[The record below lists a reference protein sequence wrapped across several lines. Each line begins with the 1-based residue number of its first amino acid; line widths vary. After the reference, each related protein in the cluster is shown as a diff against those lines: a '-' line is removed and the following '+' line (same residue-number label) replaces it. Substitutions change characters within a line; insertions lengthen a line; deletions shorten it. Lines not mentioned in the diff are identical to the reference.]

1 MVPAGRRR
9 QRTRD
14 GSRVRAP
21 FFLGRRDALVEAL
34 AGGAPAAT
42 PGAAPSARIGVP
54 LERRPFLWGPRGFG
68 GMLPLEWLPEY
79 GPVLAA
85 GVIVLGAGA
94 LQAGMRLADRR
105 RDRTNA
111 LRSLYYELR
120 ARLHDGSVYDGG
132 ERKPRIDKPFIMKPA
147 DLDRLRAFFFEKG
160 YPLHPELHYYYHRT
174 MSDADM
180 RPVRAKGR
188 YPDLEPFLDGD
199 EYFADFTKLFRETWE
214 RLDARDKRAAF
225 DEKWGG
231 VAGQDG
237 KSRPYVFPT

>member
-1 MVPAGRRR
+1 MQV
-9 QRTRD
+9 
-14 GSRVRAP
+14 
-21 FFLGRRDALVEAL
+21 AL
-34 AGGAPAAT
+34 
-42 PGAAPSARIGVP
+42 R
-54 LERRPFLWGPRGFG
+54 F
-68 GMLPLEWLPEY
+68 
-79 GPVLAA
+79 
-85 GVIVLGAGA
+85 
-94 LQAGMRLADRR
+94 ADRR

-120 ARLHDGSVYDGG
+120 ARLHGGSVYDGS
-132 ERKPRIDKPFIMKPA
+132 ERKFSIDKPFIMKPA

-160 YPLHPELHYYYHRT
+160 YLLHPELHYYYHRT

-199 EYFADFTKLFRETWE
+199 EYAANFSLLFREALE

-231 VAGQDG
+231 VASQDG